1 MGNCIYCGDK
11 VGFFRSKHKECKN
24 KHLEGKATISNIIR
38 DSYLNNMTNN
48 EDLSKFDETINIIA
62 KESFIDENLKKS
74 LLITGV
80 ENSIENAFDDGLLS
94 EDEEKNIVNIIDFY
108 NITQDELNKK
118 GYFTKLKQGSILR
131 NVMEGIMPEGINIQG
146 QLPFNFQ
153 KNEKL
158 IWIEQNVKY
167 LETKNK
173 TRYVGGSQGVSIRV
187 AKGLYYRVGS
197 FKGQRIQEEETNHVD
212 TGLIAI
218 TNKHIYFGGSSK
230 NFRIPYSKI
239 VSFIPYSNGIGIQK
253 DGVTAKPQTFVN
265 GDSWFV
271 YNLIT
276 NINNLD

>member
-11 VGFFRSKHKECKN
+11 AGFLRSKHKECEN
-24 KHLEGKATISNIIR
+24 KHLEGKKTISNLIR
-38 DSYLNNMTNN
+38 DSYLNNMTNS
-48 EDLSKFDETINIIA
+48 EDLSKIDESINVIA
-62 KESFIDENLKKS
+62 KKSFIDDKLKKY

-80 ENSIENAFDDGLLS
+80 ENSIENAFYDGLLS
-94 EDEEKNIVNIIDFY
+94 EDEEENIVNIIDFY
-108 NITQDELNKK
+108 NLSQDELNKK

-131 NVMEGIMPEGINIQG
+131 NVMDGIMPEGINIQG

-218 TNKHIYFGGSSK
+218 TNKHIYFGGNSK
-230 NFRIPYSKI
+230 NFRVPFSKI
-239 VSFIPYSNGIGIQK
+239 VSFIPYSDGVGIQK

-265 GDSWFV
+265 GDSWFI